1 MAPCVVNDA
10 LQTPLRKNAKA
21 LARMATHREGQVG
34 YPAPPLMPE
43 FAGSP
48 QSVIV
53 SQALFVLLAIPI
65 LGLLAELGRA
75 AGALYAGRADGSERI
90 VRATVAAT
98 ALATVAFAAQLLSQN
113 AGDKYLLQHLVP
125 WIRAGELDANLDL
138 ALDPL
143 ACLALVVVLG
153 AVGMSAFRTVTVP
166 AAAPASATATATP
179 SARARTSSTGV
190 LVVLLGA
197 VLAILSVDLFGILL
211 GLAIALAGLVTT
223 RTGRRQAQVGFASL
237 ALLGGA
243 SALFFWGMG
252 GEFQS
257 DGFSSDFRARLASVQ
272 VGRAD
277 ELRAPSVR
285 GEGLLTVTAY
295 PGSPVFMDDAHTPLL
310 KDGVELLTPFARF
323 PVHAGVH
330 SFRVHPGLGQD
341 DELLTQI
348 PMGEGRELMLV
359 PVGSTLAPRQIADQ
373 LVLEE
378 ASGGK
383 PLRVQV
389 LKRTFAGHGSVLQ
402 VASLL
407 AVAFALVWA
416 FAATRGRA
424 AHRDAAVRAVAGL
437 LGAYVLARLA
447 AVVAP
452 SFGGSGGATGWVS
465 LLVAL
470 ALVAGATPLLRGRIE
485 PELEKDDGTEPLAHP
500 AFLAS
505 LAASVRPLSERLVP
519 EVGGESPALPPSLDP
534 RAKTLDLA
542 IAALLTLGLLAALV
556 AGR

>member
-1 MAPCVVNDA
+1 
-10 LQTPLRKNAKA
+10 
-21 LARMATHREGQVG
+21 MATHGEGQVG
-34 YPAPPLMPE
+34 YRAPPLMPD

-75 AGALYAGRADGSERI
+75 AGAIYEGRADGGERI

-98 ALATVAFAAQLLSQN
+98 ALATVAFAAQLLSQS

-125 WIRAGELDANLDL
+125 WLRAGELDANLDL
-138 ALDPL
+138 AFDPI

-153 AVGMSAFRTVTVP
+153 ALAMGAFRTVPTTASTPATVT
-166 AAAPASATATATP
+166 ARRSSA
-179 SARARTSSTGV
+179 GM

-223 RTGRRQAQVGFASL
+223 RTGRPQAQLGFASL

-243 SALFFWGMG
+243 TALFFWGMG
-252 GEFQS
+252 GELQS

-272 VGRAD
+272 VGRSD

-285 GEGLLTVTAY
+285 GDGLLTVTAY
-295 PGSPVFMDDAHTPLL
+295 PGSPIFMDDAHTPLL
-310 KDGVELLTPFARF
+310 RDGVELLTPFARF

-330 SFRVHPGLGQD
+330 SFRLHPGLGQD

-378 ASGGK
+378 ANGGK

-389 LKRTFAGHGSVLQ
+389 LQRTFAGHGSVLQ

-424 AHRDAAVRAVAGL
+424 THRDAAVRAVAGL

-447 AVVAP
+447 AIMAP
-452 SFGGSGGATGWVS
+452 SFGGSGGAAGWLT
-465 LLVAL
+465 LLIARRRD
-470 ALVAGATPLLRGRIE
+470 ARASRRWCAGRIE
-485 PELEKDDGTEPLAHP
+485 PRARCSRTRRSRSPSRRSSRSTAAAAPP
-500 AFLAS
+500 AERAPRTGS
-505 LAASVRPLSERLVP
+505 RSLSEERRADCR
-519 EVGGESPALPPSLDP
+519 GDRSARAPS
-534 RAKTLDLA
+534 TDLA
-542 IAALLTLGLLAALV
+542 IAARARPCSACSL
-556 AGR
+556 RW

>member
-1 MAPCVVNDA
+1 MAA
-10 LQTPLRKNAKA
+10 
-21 LARMATHREGQVG
+21 HREGQVG
-34 YPAPPLMPE
+34 YPAPPLMPD

-75 AGALYAGRADGSERI
+75 AGALYERRADGGERI
-90 VRATVAAT
+90 VRATLAAT
-98 ALATVAFAAQLLSQN
+98 ALATVAFAAQLLSQS

-125 WIRAGELDANLDL
+125 WLRAGELDANLDL
-138 ALDPL
+138 AFDPI

-153 AVGMSAFRTVTVP
+153 VLAMGAFRTAPP
-166 AAAPASATATATP
+166 AASAKAE
-179 SARARTSSTGV
+179 ARPTSSAGV
-190 LVVLLGA
+190 LVVLVGA
-197 VLAILSVDLFGILL
+197 VLAILSVDLFGILV

-223 RTGRRQAQVGFASL
+223 RTGRRQAQLGFASL

-243 SALFFWGMG
+243 TALFFWGMG

-272 VGRAD
+272 VGRSD

-285 GEGLLTVTAY
+285 GDGLLTVTAY

-310 KDGVELLTPFARF
+310 KDGSELLTPFARF
-323 PVHAGVH
+323 AVPAGVH

-359 PVGSTLAPRQIADQ
+359 PVGSSLAPRQIADQ

-378 ASGGK
+378 ANGGK

-389 LKRTFAGHGSVLQ
+389 LQRTFAGHGSVLQ
-402 VASLL
+402 VASLV

-424 AHRDAAVRAVAGL
+424 VPRDAAVRAAAGL

-447 AVVAP
+447 AILAP
-452 SFGGSGGATGWVS
+452 SFGGSGGGTGWVT
-465 LLVAL
+465 LLIAL
-470 ALVAGATPLLRGRIE
+470 AVVVGLAPLMRGRME
-485 PELEKDDGTEPLAHP
+485 PELAKENETEPLAEP

-505 LAASVRPLSERLVP
+505 MAAAVRPLSERLVP
-519 EVGGESPALPPSLDP
+519 DAAGDEPVPPAVIAP
-534 RAKTLDLA
+534 RTSVTDLV
-542 IAALLTLGLLAALV
+542 IAAVLTLGLLVSLV